1 MAVDCPPD
9 VFKEF
14 ENSPGGWA
22 RPEGD
27 GQQFLYDALGE
38 HMEFTGLTSFTIPK
52 LDDETFAEWE
62 KFEYWCEDIKLKLM
76 WEIVEYESEDFQQAY
91 ENLTP
96 KKYFKSKSAV
106 KEKLIEALTDG
117 ASDGV
122 ENIMYVEIKCKSKKL
137 FLIYFDSDSWA
148 LGHGDSVLVVKSLA
162 QLNKKNGYY
171 PLS

>member
-1 MAVDCPPD
+1 MAADCPPD
-9 VFKEF
+9 LFSEF
-14 ENSPGGWA
+14 EKSLDGWA
-22 RPEGD
+22 RPEEK
-27 GQQFLYDALGE
+27 GQLFLYEAQA
-38 HMEFTGLTSFTIPK
+38 HMEFTGLTYFTIPK
-52 LDDETFAEWE
+52 LDDEAFGEWQ
-62 KFEYWCEDIKLKLM
+62 KFEYWCEDIKQKLM
-76 WEIVEYESEDFQQAY
+76 WEIVDYESEDFQHAF

-96 KKYFKSKSAV
+96 KKYFKSKSTV
-106 KEKLIEALTDG
+106 KEKIIEVLTDG
-117 ASDGV
+117 ATDGI

>member
-9 VFKEF
+9 LFKEF

-38 HMEFTGLTSFTIPK
+38 YMEFTGLTSYTIPK
-52 LDDETFAEWE
+52 LDDKTFGEWE

-76 WEIVEYESEDFQQAY
+76 WDIVDYESEDFQQAY
-91 ENLTP
+91 EKLTP

-106 KEKLIEALTDG
+106 NKKIIEVLTNG
-117 ASDGV
+117 AS
-122 ENIMYVEIKCKSKKL
+122 M
-137 FLIYFDSDSWA
+137 
-148 LGHGDSVLVVKSLA
+148 VLKILCM
-162 QLNKKNGYY
+162 
-171 PLS
+171 

>member
-1 MAVDCPPD
+1 MTAECPPD
-9 VFKEF
+9 LFKEF

-52 LDDETFAEWE
+52 LDNETFAQWE

-76 WEIVEYESEDFQQAY
+76 WDIVDYESEDFQYAY
-91 ENLTP
+91 EKCTP

-106 KEKLIEALTDG
+106 KEKLSRSSLT
-117 ASDGV
+117 AHLMV
-122 ENIMYVEIKCKSKKL
+122 
-137 FLIYFDSDSWA
+137 
-148 LGHGDSVLVVKSLA
+148 
-162 QLNKKNGYY
+162 
-171 PLS
+171 

>member
-9 VFKEF
+9 LFKEF

-22 RPEGD
+22 RPEEK
-27 GQQFLYDALGE
+27 GQLFLYEAQT
-38 HMEFTGLTSFTIPK
+38 HMEFTGLTAFTIPK
-52 LDDETFAEWE
+52 LDDEAFGEWE
-62 KFEYWCEDIKLKLM
+62 KFEYWCDDIKLKLM
-76 WEIVEYESEDFQQAY
+76 WEIVDYESEDFQHAF
-91 ENLTP
+91 EKLTP
-96 KKYFKSKSAV
+96 KKYFKLKSAV
-106 KEKLIEALTDG
+106 NQKIFKVLTDST
-117 ASDGV
+117 SDSV